1 MLSQNR
7 LLQQNQQAMPQLTQQ
22 FQPFSSLQQM
32 MTANAAASH
41 NHSHNH
47 SHGHVHGPNC
57 NHSHGHNHSEN
68 KSNNMI
74 SSDKPYVCDICGRGY
89 SYLASLEQHKA
100 THMTDHQHQC
110 NGCGRLFKTK
120 DELEAHKLTHNSDGN
135 ETRPHQ
141 CETCGRRFTLLEN
154 LHRHQMIHTDERPF
168 GCHYCHKRFRL
179 AQHLKEHIRIHTGEK
194 PYKCNTCGRAFCQI
208 SNLKSHQ
215 KTHTKVK
222 AFECDICHKT
232 FRRSFT
238 LKQHKLIHE
247 REGKTAASTKTP
259 VELVATA
266 PVPVPQTASITE
278 IKTESFCSPIKK
290 ENHHNED
297 NIEVDVCGV
306 DHTHVNNQPEER
318 MSPTMAATNNI
329 FDDAAAVE
337 QRKEQI
343 SPLSNTNSDSGHGSP
358 NHSSSKL
365 DSATSEEEATNS
377 GSDDSGNIAAKT
389 QRFYRPFEDS
399 SSSVEKPVPVSWPV
413 PVAVQAGSKRQSSAP
428 TENVDITQTKRMRDN
443 NGKIVVYPGIRETA
457 SRINPTS
464 TLNEL
469 RQTTMNGPHW
479 ESLRSDQEFLWRR
492 LGRGQETVTPSADS
506 TNPELVP
513 VVEWRPIV
521 VGYRS
526 LKDGSVTN
534 RDDIPQP
541 SVNIQQPSVNSLKSH
556 PFFANGIP
564 NMVFPQMPVSQ

>member
-1 MLSQNR
+1 M
-7 LLQQNQQAMPQLTQQ
+7 
-22 FQPFSSLQQM
+22 
-32 MTANAAASH
+32 NATSGACGAH
-41 NHSHNH
+41 THSHNGVPCNGHHH
-47 SHGHVHGPNC
+47 SHGHSG
-57 NHSHGHNHSEN
+57 GHTEN

-110 NGCGRLFKTK
+110 NGCGRLFKNK

-194 PYKCNTCGRAFCQI
+194 PYKCNICGRAFCQI

-247 REGKTAASTKTP
+247 REGKTA
-259 VELVATA
+259 
-266 PVPVPQTASITE
+266 PVPAIQAAQAKATKPVLPTATLPTSLPASITE
-278 IKTESFCSPIKK
+278 IKTESTSCCPTTNIKK
-290 ENHHNED
+290 ETED

-306 DHTHVNNQPEER
+306 DHSMNPTSINSQSAER
-318 MSPTMAATNNI
+318 MSPTSSSPTTNDT

-337 QRKEQI
+337 QRKEQL

-377 GSDDSGNIAAKT
+377 GSDDSGNIAKT

-399 SSSVEKPVPVSWPV
+399 SSSPQIEKPVPSWPGV
-413 PVAVQAGSKRQSSAP
+413 DRLQAAGTKRVAQ
-428 TENVDITQTKRMRDN
+428 TESVDITQTKRIRDN
-443 NGKIVVYPGIRETA
+443 NGKVVVYPGIRETT

-464 TLNEL
+464 TLDEL

-479 ESLRSDQEFLWRR
+479 ESLRPDQEFLWRR

-506 TNPELVP
+506 SNPELVP

-541 SVNIQQPSVNSLKSH
+541 SVQPNTLKTH